1 MINSYKEKENF
12 LKRIWNEIFH
22 KQLMLE
28 APVEYTQKEIKMK
41 AENIINYLCLTK
53 KFLIL
58 I

>member
-1 MINSYKEKENF
+1 MINIYKEKENF

-41 AENIINYLCLTK
+41 AENIINYLSTRNR
-53 KFLIL
+53 I
-58 I
+58 